1 VKNTDLSKVTDKL
14 YHIMLYTSPWS
25 RFELTTSVVIGTD
38 CIVGCRSNYHVIMA
52 TTTPRVLSVAFLFIH
67 NFHHPPS
74 CRGIV
79 IVVCWGVVCNCSV
92 HILIFFSKT
101 KVGQLKPLNG
111 PLQTLNFLC
120 VFIGS
125 PCRVAKCQYRGYLI
139 FLCGVF
145 ILQIILMIVCMFM
158 FQYILYGF
166 YNFNCFKGIRNGESN
181 HNYVCYFSIVLL

>member
-1 VKNTDLSKVTDKL
+1 
-14 YHIMLYTSPWS
+14 MLYTSPWS

-38 CIVGCRSNYHVIMA
+38 CIGGCRSNYHAITA
-52 TTTPRVLSVAFLFIH
+52 TTTPRVLSVTFLFIH

-79 IVVCWGVVCNCSV
+79 FTLNLSSWSAGVSSV
-92 HILIFFSKT
+92 TVLFTFSFPSPKQKLANWNHSWKECT
-101 KVGQLKPLNG
+101 LNG
-111 PLQTLNFLC
+111 PLQTLIFLC

-125 PCRVAKCQYRGYLI
+125 PCRVAKCQYGGYLI

-145 ILQIILMIVCMFM
+145 ILQIILMINCVFM

-166 YNFNCFKGIRNGESN
+166 YNFNCFKGIRNVESN